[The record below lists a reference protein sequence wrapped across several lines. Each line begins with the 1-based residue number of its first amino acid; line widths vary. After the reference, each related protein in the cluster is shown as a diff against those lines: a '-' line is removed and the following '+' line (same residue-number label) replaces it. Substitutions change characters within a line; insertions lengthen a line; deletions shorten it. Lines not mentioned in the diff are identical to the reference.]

1 MAQQQH
7 FDILAE
13 GTASW
18 NRWRSQ
24 NRHLS
29 PDLSGADLSGRD
41 LRDADLSGARLSR
54 ATLVGADLRNADLR
68 NADLRGADLSLA
80 DLSGVELSKSAIDIN
95 TRYDA
100 VRGCDIG
107 VNGFYSPQTDSA
119 ALMRLDPPGNSM
131 QGSNAEA
138 VIESL
143 KHARKLHTFSMI
155 LAGIGLLF
163 IVIRPKSIT
172 LPYLAGSFKFD
183 DLSYA
188 FLAALL
194 STGLLRLVATFIDS
208 ALQGAR
214 YLNDRRSAMTV
225 GHFPWMLSKYEHDP
239 AVRRQSKLLRFFM
252 SFHPMVYL
260 YFFVKWDSLV
270 QGDWAGLVSHYH
282 GLPVILG
289 EWLLP
294 VFYVALFR
302 LCLGIFRLSEGFQK
316 PILFDTLT
324 ERERRTDMERL
335 AHAVE
340 TQAAE
345 IAALTRLMRSEKQD
359 APPTSSPS

>member
-1 MAQQQH
+1 MAQLQH
-7 FDILAE
+7 LDILAE
-13 GTASW
+13 GTVSW

-24 NRHLS
+24 NPSLR
-29 PDLSGADLSGRD
+29 PDLSGADLGGLD
-41 LRDADLSGARLSR
+41 LRDVDLSGALLSG
-54 ATLVGADLRNADLR
+54 AILVGTDLR
-68 NADLRGADLSLA
+68 NADLRGADLRGTDLFHA
-80 DLSGVELSKSAIDIN
+80 DLSGAELSKSAIDIN

-188 FLAALL
+188 FMAAML
-194 STGLLRLVATFIDS
+194 STGLLSLVATFIDS

-225 GHFPWMLSKYEHDP
+225 GHFPWVLSKYEHDP
-239 AVRRQSKLLRFFM
+239 AVRRQSKQLRFFM

-260 YFFVKWDSLV
+260 YFFVKWDSLLR
-270 QGDWAGLVSHYH
+270 GDWAGVVSHYQE
-282 GLPVILG
+282 LPVILG

-294 VFYVALFR
+294 LFFLLLISHCR
-302 LCLGIFRLSEGFQK
+302 NIFRLSEGFQK

-359 APPTSSPS
+359 APLTSSPS